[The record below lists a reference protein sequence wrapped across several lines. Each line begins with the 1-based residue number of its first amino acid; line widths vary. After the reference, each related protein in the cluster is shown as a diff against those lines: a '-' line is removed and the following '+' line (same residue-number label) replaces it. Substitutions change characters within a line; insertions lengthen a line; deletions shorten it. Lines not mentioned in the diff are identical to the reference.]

1 VYRETPGDTGEV
13 RPLNLAIGATNVS
26 RKAGHNIMS
35 GESRANGPVSEQA
48 SECLR
53 GWTPPRLLLELA
65 ANGCGL
71 EAELIEAFKTDTA
84 IRLER
89 LRRAITSADGARLR
103 MEAHTIKGS
112 AWQMGA
118 NSVASVCQEI
128 ELAVSQT
135 PLPQLD
141 ESVNQLEARFNEV
154 CRAMASYYSN
164 LEDHE
169 EAGSCES
176 AVGIPL

>member
-1 VYRETPGDTGEV
+1 
-13 RPLNLAIGATNVS
+13 
-26 RKAGHNIMS
+26 MS

>member
-1 VYRETPGDTGEV
+1 
-13 RPLNLAIGATNVS
+13 
-26 RKAGHNIMS
+26 MS
-35 GESRANGPVSEQA
+35 EESRANGPVSEQA

-71 EAELIEAFKTDTA
+71 EAELIDAFKSDTA

-89 LRRAITSADGARLR
+89 LRLAITSADAARLR
-103 MEAHTIKGS
+103 AEAHTIKGN

-118 NSVASVCQEI
+118 DSVATVCQEI
-128 ELAVSQT
+128 ELAARQT

-141 ESVNQLEARFNEV
+141 ECVNQLEARFVEV
-154 CRAMASYYSN
+154 CRGMTVYANESR
-164 LEDHE
+164 DRE
-169 EAGSCES
+169 EADAYES
-176 AVGIPL
+176 AVKIPL